1 MAIHAPVRHN
11 VPMHVGTPDP
21 ESGWL
26 DDDELELVR
35 RRVPIIYV
43 EAIPVRVD
51 GTGSVEHVGLLLRAN
66 ADGVMTRAFVSG
78 RINFGE
84 SVREALLRHLE
95 KDLGGFAMPQLP
107 PAIAPF
113 TIAEYTPFP
122 WSKLTD
128 ERQHAVSLVFLV
140 PVAGEC
146 DPRQDALEI
155 TWLTPEEALDPD
167 LLDELEGGRGAVLRT
182 AIGHLGRWP

>member
-1 MAIHAPVRHN
+1 MQL
-11 VPMHVGTPDP
+11 GTPDP

-35 RRVPIIYV
+35 RRVPMVYV

-51 GTGSVEHVGLLLRAN
+51 ASGWVEHLGLLLRAN
-66 ADGVMTRAFVSG
+66 DEGVMTRTFVSG
-78 RINFGE
+78 RINYGE
-84 SVREALLRHLE
+84 SIREALLRHLE
-95 KDLGGFAMPQLP
+95 KDLGAMALPQLP
-107 PAIAPF
+107 PSIAPF

-122 WSKLTD
+122 WSRLTD

-140 PVAGEC
+140 PVSGEC

-155 TWLTPEEALDPD
+155 SWLAPEEALDPD
-167 LLDELEGGRGAVLRT
+167 LLDELEGGRGDLLKT
-182 AIGHLGRWP
+182 AIGQLGRWS